1 MKWPVIFML
10 SLITPV
16 FFFESLQPPLS
27 TVNEMDTKTSDKP
40 DSVVLHEINAQF
52 IKNFLTQDADTHSK
66 IIHENFIC
74 IGSNGHIILRDEY
87 LKNWATDYDNS
98 GYKFFTYKDELIRIF
113 GKVALVRSTT
123 VFQKEVDKK
132 MITGYTIY
140 TDTYLKENG
149 TWKCIHVQIT
159 PVKM

>member
-1 MKWPVIFML
+1 ML

-52 IKNFLTQDADTHSK
+52 IKNFLTQDTDTHSK

-74 IGSNGHIILRDEY
+74 NGSNGHIILRDEY

-113 GKVALVRSTT
+113 GKVALVRATT

-140 TDTYLKENG
+140 TDTYLKEKG
-149 TWKCIHVQIT
+149 I
-159 PVKM
+159 